1 LPSEHESSLA
11 AIGAEFADTRTRL
24 AATERALRAAEQ
36 EARDL
41 RRERDRV
48 LELLAKQ
55 ESWLAAREPEP
66 ERTRARHRTGSLLP
80 KVRAVVARAWQ
91 QFRPPPLPA
100 PAVPPPA
107 KPPPARREAPLVPH
121 ARDGAPAR
129 PVLFAAVWGLVPA
142 ELERV
147 VARIQTSAAQAGVHP
162 VFLTD
167 CARLEILRAHRALFE
182 YLPPMEELARLAP
195 ADDALLY
202 LVRRLDLLRRK
213 WQPVRIVAC
222 GEEATAILA
231 RLAAREE
238 ASDALRDLVG
248 SAEGEPLR

>member
-1 LPSEHESSLA
+1 M
-11 AIGAEFADTRTRL
+11 
-24 AATERALRAAEQ
+24 
-36 EARDL
+36 
-41 RRERDRV
+41 
-48 LELLAKQ
+48 
-55 ESWLAAREPEP
+55 
-66 ERTRARHRTGSLLP
+66 
-80 KVRAVVARAWQ
+80 
-91 QFRPPPLPA
+91 
-100 PAVPPPA
+100 
-107 KPPPARREAPLVPH
+107 
-121 ARDGAPAR
+121 
-129 PVLFAAVWGLVPA
+129 LFAAVWGLVPA

-147 VARIQTSAAQAGVHP
+147 VARIQTSAAQARVHP

-182 YLPPMEELARLAP
+182 YLPTMEELARLAP

-222 GEEATAILA
+222 GEEAASILA

-248 SAEGEPLR
+248 SAEAEPLR